1 MALGYSSKDTGHALL
16 CVCMYMCVYS
26 AVYMDASN
34 PQELSTSCTPW
45 KVNFMTQ
52 HLKNFF
58 KEDFSIAIALLRFM
72 GG

>member
-34 PQELSTSCTPW
+34 PQELR
-45 KVNFMTQ
+45 V
-52 HLKNFF
+52 HLVPLGK
-58 KEDFSIAIALLRFM
+58 
-72 GG
+72 